1 MAVLVICKI
10 EEDPIKSK
18 EARVVSRLY
27 IDFFR
32 CSVVSDGI
40 LTKFKLIKA
49 LWLSLLHV
57 RVKKIHS
64 K

>member
-32 CSVVSDGI
+32 CSVRGSFN
-40 LTKFKLIKA
+40 KE
-49 LWLSLLHV
+49 
-57 RVKKIHS
+57 
-64 K
+64 